1 MNKVRDLFPSRQKP
15 VFRDQLVTIADLQ
28 EFKTDLLLAIKQ
40 MLSENKPQ
48 DSKKWLKSNEVKQL
62 LGISSGTLQT
72 LRNNGTFPFSKVGGI
87 IYYDRD
93 DINKFIS
100 ERRRDFSSTP
110 GKQKILKMH
119 A

>member
-1 MNKVRDLFPSRQKP
+1 MNKVRDLFPPKQKP
-15 VFRDQLVTIADLQ
+15 VLRDQLVTIADLQ

-40 MLSENKPQ
+40 MLTESKPQ
-48 DSKKWLKSNEVKQL
+48 DDKKWLKSYQVKEL

-72 LRNNGTFPFSKVGGI
+72 LRSNGSLPFSKVGGI

-100 ERRRDFSSTP
+100 ERRRDFSSVFGTS
-110 GKQKILKMH
+110 KVLKIH